1 MVIGL
6 LTVIF
11 IFLILG
17 AYSMYRWGNAVT
29 SGIKTLSLCTTILS
43 AFIIIICCFV
53 INSIRYEANR
63 KDYVTASDGSE
74 YKVIE
79 IDGQPYLKDDCGRIT
94 PYIGHKKE

>member
-17 AYSMYRWGNAVT
+17 VYSMYRWGNAVT
-29 SGIKTLSLCTTILS
+29 PGVKTLSLCTTILS
-43 AFIIIICCFV
+43 AVIIIICCFV

-63 KDYVTASDGSE
+63 KDYVKALTEVSTRSLKLTANP
-74 YKVIE
+74 I
-79 IDGQPYLKDDCGRIT
+79 
-94 PYIGHKKE
+94 

>member
-6 LTVIF
+6 LTVIS
-11 IFLILG
+11 ICLILG
-17 AYSMYRWGNAVT
+17 AYSMYRWEIAVT
-29 SGIKTLSLCTTILS
+29 PGVKTLSLCTMVFS
-43 AFIIIICCFV
+43 AIIIIICFFV
-53 INSIRYEANR
+53 LNSMNYEANR
-63 KDYVTASDGSE
+63 KNYVTASDGSK